1 MGIEVGTTI
10 TVEFDARQIAQLDL
24 VLQQAEMYL
33 FNEQGMEQN
42 KKGIEER
49 VNNIYRALHKA
60 GYR

>member
-33 FNEQGMEQN
+33 FNEPEMVTH

-49 VNNIYRALHKA
+49 VANIYRALHKA

>member
-33 FNEQGMEQN
+33 FTEPEMAIH

-49 VNNIYRALHKA
+49 VENIYRALHKA